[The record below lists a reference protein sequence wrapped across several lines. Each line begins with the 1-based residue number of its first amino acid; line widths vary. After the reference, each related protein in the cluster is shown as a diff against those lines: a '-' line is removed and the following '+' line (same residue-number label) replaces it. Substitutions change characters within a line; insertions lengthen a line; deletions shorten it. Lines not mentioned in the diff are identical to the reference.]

1 MKNFLNHKTNEQKI
15 KENNAKIASE
25 VSEKENYIKKYP
37 LHYAASQGNLEKVK
51 ELLQDQAV
59 EVDARDHNT
68 FTPLHI
74 AAGQNH
80 WDIVIKL
87 LQHDA
92 DPNAQDDEGSTP
104 MHLAAQGNNLKILKC
119 LVKNKYGAKKGDI
132 DIVNDYDRSIL
143 HSAASGLANG
153 RENWE
158 ILEWLLK
165 RVNPDFRE
173 ETKSEIKNIL
183 WKRGSSYADNY
194 EKLLAEVK
202 QEQSFI
208 QQVYLPKQDH

>member
-92 DPNAQDDEGSTP
+92 DPNAQDDEGYTP
-104 MHLAAQGNNLKILKC
+104 LHLAGQGNNLKILKC
-119 LVKNKYGAKKGDI
+119 LVKNKYGSKKGDI
-132 DIVNDYDRSIL
+132 NMTNNYGWSVL
-143 HSAASGLANG
+143 HSAASGIVNEK
-153 RENWE
+153 ENWD
-158 ILEWLLK
+158 IIEWLLE
-165 RVNPDFRE
+165 RGADTEV
-173 ETKSEIKNIL
+173 KSGNGFSVRDIFFDKD
-183 WKRGSSYADNY
+183 WSYAENY
-194 EKLLAEVK
+194 DKLVEKFATQLCQLQPNKVNK
-202 QEQSFI
+202 F
-208 QQVYLPKQDH
+208 